1 LQKDMNMTPQS
12 KHNPSNPPSL
22 WEMDPQSFASAE
34 TAIRTWFEYS
44 GRAQERATKF
54 LNHRWAKDAAALA
67 QLGQC
72 RTPVEAVNAQMT
84 YLTGAY
90 ADYLSEGQKLVG
102 ILSDF
107 ARETMPGMFVD
118 RTSAKPKHA
127 PRRVASH

>member
-1 LQKDMNMTPQS
+1 MTPQNR
-12 KHNPSNPPSL
+12 HYPYVPPSL
-22 WEMDPQSFASAE
+22 WDMNQQSFGNAE
-34 TAIRTWFEYS
+34 TALRTWFELS
-44 GRAQERATKF
+44 GRAQEHATEF
-54 LNHRWAKDAAALA
+54 LSDRWAKDAAALA

-90 ADYLSEGQKLVG
+90 ADYVSEGQKLVG
-102 ILSDF
+102 FLSDI